1 MKNVYL
7 IPTDKPSRLHLGDSG
22 LVLCDLNFGRNT
34 INGQNIYIT
43 SDEEIKDNFRGW
55 FIGQCGFHKKCIDTK
70 IIDNELYLL
79 DYLGNTD
86 RLIWCKK
93 IILTTD
99 QDLIKDGVQAIDD
112 EFLEWFVKN
121 PSCEWIEVKDS
132 KIVKEHIFDGSN
144 DGEIIWQRE
153 IIIPQEEPKQ
163 YPIGGY
169 TPGFYSCTCVTCKE
183 KFQGHKR
190 AYQCEP
196 CAIKMTQ
203 EEPKLINNCPKCGLD
218 LVERE
223 GCKPVCTRID
233 CGGIILS
240 NETLKE
246 WALKEEPKQY
256 PSIHCDEACYYHCT
270 KGGTQA
276 PDCKKEETKQETIE
290 EAAEKYARMQ
300 CEDLYDNEGL
310 TGSNWGWETSLD
322 FINGAKSNAAKEY
335 WYKKFWEDYKNK
347 TRISLTRKI

>member
-7 IPTDKPSRLHLGDSG
+7 IPTDKPSRLHKSFDKAFILSIEPTTQNE
-22 LVLCDLNFGRNT
+22 LYKS
-34 INGQNIYIT
+34 IPQNIYIT
-43 SDEEIKDNFRGW
+43 SDLEIKEGGYVFWEG
-55 FIGQCGFHKKCIDTK
+55 K
-70 IIDNELYLL
+70 IYTYGEFMKMRTPVYT
-79 DYLGNTD
+79 DYFS
-86 RLIWCKK
+86 

-203 EEPKLINNCPKCGLD
+203 EEPKQSTVGKKFYESADKTITVYSQK
-218 LVERE
+218 
-223 GCKPVCTRID
+223 
-233 CGGIILS
+233 II
-240 NETLKE
+240 
-246 WALKEEPKQY
+246 
-256 PSIHCDEACYYHCT
+256 
-270 KGGTQA
+270 
-276 PDCKKEETKQETIE
+276 KKAAKSYRSSTANKMAIE
-290 EAAEKYARMQ
+290 EVAFQE
-300 CEDLYDNEGL
+300 
-310 TGSNWGWETSLD
+310 
-322 FINGAKSNAAKEY
+322 GAKSNAAKEY